1 MFSGFVRSHRCD
13 ERTRLRVIWCN
24 RKKPTSVKPV
34 PYANNQGVRIRYEV
48 EGSGSP
54 LVLLSGLTG
63 YLEWWQELGYV
74 DSLKDKYKLILIDLR
89 GHGGSDKPHDPE
101 AYRLK
106 LLAEDVVAVLDD
118 LGISKA
124 HFLGYSMGGRIGFG
138 LAKYAPARFQSFII
152 GGQEPGEVSQEGT
165 RWWLQLLEKGMDAV
179 TAMFE
184 TEISMAPEM
193 KTRLLANDAKALS
206 AMLMAPDY
214 RASLEDV
221 LPSITVPCLI
231 FVGEADSDFAGVK
244 ECIKYIR
251 SAEFVS
257 FPGLNHTQVISDSHS
272 VLPQITKFLENAN
285 QKCAREK

>member
-1 MFSGFVRSHRCD
+1 MKS
-13 ERTRLRVIWCN
+13 
-24 RKKPTSVKPV
+24 V
-34 PYANNQGVRIRYEV
+34 PYANSQGVRIRYEV

-63 YLEWWQELGYV
+63 YLESWQELGYV
-74 DSLKDKYKLILIDLR
+74 DSLKDKYELILIDLR

-165 RWWLQLLEKGMDAV
+165 RWWLQLLEKGMAEVIAV
-179 TAMFE
+179 FE
-184 TEISMAPEM
+184 TEISMTPEM
-193 KTRLLANDAKALS
+193 KARLLANDTKALS
-206 AMLMAPDY
+206 AMLLAPDY
-214 RASLEDV
+214 RASLEDI
-221 LPSITVPCLI
+221 LPNITVPCLI
-231 FVGEADSDFAGVK
+231 FIGEADSDFAGAK
-244 ECIKYIR
+244 ECVKHIR

-257 FPGLNHTQVISDSHS
+257 FLGLNHMQVALDSHL
-272 VLPQITKFLENAN
+272 VLPHIIKFLEKAS
-285 QKCAREK
+285 QT

>member
-1 MFSGFVRSHRCD
+1 
-13 ERTRLRVIWCN
+13 
-24 RKKPTSVKPV
+24 VKSV

-63 YLEWWQELGYV
+63 YLESWQELGYV

-138 LAKYAPARFQSFII
+138 LAKHTPTRFQSFII
-152 GGQEPGEVSQEGT
+152 GGQEPSEISQEGT

-179 TAMFE
+179 MATLE
-184 TEISMAPEM
+184 TEVRMEPEM

-206 AMLMAPDY
+206 AMLLAPDY

-231 FVGEADSDFAGVK
+231 FIGEADSDFAGAK
-244 ECIKYIR
+244 ECVKHIR

-257 FPGLNHTQVISDSHS
+257 FPGLNHMQVISNSHL
-272 VLPQITKFLENAN
+272 VLPRIIKFLEKAS
-285 QKCAREK
+285 QT

>member
-1 MFSGFVRSHRCD
+1 
-13 ERTRLRVIWCN
+13 L
-24 RKKPTSVKPV
+24 VKSV

-54 LVLLSGLTG
+54 LVLLSGFRG
-63 YLEWWQELGYV
+63 YLEEWQELGYV

-124 HFLGYSMGGRIGFG
+124 HFLGYSLGGRIGFG
-138 LAKYAPARFQSFII
+138 LAKYAPARFLSFII
-152 GGQEPGEVSQEGT
+152 GGQEPGEVSEEGT
-165 RWWLQLLEKGMDAV
+165 RWWLQLLGKGTDAV
-179 TAMFE
+179 VAMLE
-184 TEISMAPEM
+184 TEVRMTPEM
-193 KTRLLANDAKALS
+193 KARALANDAKALS
-206 AMLMAPDY
+206 AMLSSPDY

-231 FVGEADSDFAGVK
+231 FIGEADPRFAGAK
-244 ECIKYIR
+244 ECVKHIR

-257 FPGLNHTQVISDSHS
+257 SWTK
-272 VLPQITKFLENAN
+272 PQASQFG
-285 QKCAREK
+285 

>member
-1 MFSGFVRSHRCD
+1 M
-13 ERTRLRVIWCN
+13 
-24 RKKPTSVKPV
+24 

-54 LVLLSGLTG
+54 LVLLLGLTG

-138 LAKYAPARFQSFII
+138 LAKYAPTRFQSFII
-152 GGQEPGEVSQEGT
+152 GGQRPGEISQEETG
-165 RWWLQLLEKGMDAV
+165 WWLQLLEKGMDAV

-184 TEISMAPEM
+184 TEIIMTPEM

-214 RASLEDV
+214 RASLEEV

-231 FVGEADSDFAGVK
+231 FVGEADSDFAGAK
-244 ECIKYIR
+244 ECTTCIR

-257 FPGLNHTQVISDSHS
+257 FPGLNHTQVISTSHL
-272 VLPQITKFLENAN
+272 VLPHIIKFLEKAS
-285 QKCAREK
+285 QT